1 MLNVLLLFSAFSNQS
16 KMIVFLMGILETSV
30 KALREEKLGQSSVCE
45 NIIEDI
51 TVTLEPRDWYR
62 SESEEVCQICDVQ
75 AAPSD

>member
-1 MLNVLLLFSAFSNQS
+1 
-16 KMIVFLMGILETSV
+16 MIVFLMGILETSV

-51 TVTLEPRDWYR
+51 TVTLEPRDWYS
-62 SESEEVCQICDVQ
+62 SESEEVCQISDVQ